1 MKIRFLQFVFVVG
14 VALAFN
20 ACGNKVD
27 ESIQNSIQEE
37 QYSESETQEQE
48 DDGISSQD
56 VLQESTETEASNDS
70 VLDEE
75 TMSGVNSIDTFI
87 ESKIISGGVLSL
99 TEDEFSR
106 EIASRIIERRI
117 TFTITHLSNRD
128 KTIKEL
134 EGIMK
139 EQGETYRVVKEDRP
153 GVMGVIT
160 NTATGAIDGATIGG
174 AGGTFIFPGIGS
186 FLGGVFGG
194 ALGGVGS
201 LAYSLKDYIGDVFA
215 KDTNWLISK
224 SPDESVLN
232 IKRSR

>member
-37 QYSESETQEQE
+37 QYSESKSQVKEKDEQQENET
-48 DDGISSQD
+48 
-56 VLQESTETEASNDS
+56 
-70 VLDEE
+70 
-75 TMSGVNSIDTFI
+75 SIDTFI
-87 ESKIISGGVLSL
+87 EGKIISGGVLSL

-117 TFTITHLSNRD
+117 TFTITHLSDRD

-134 EGIMK
+134 ETIMK
-139 EQGETYRVVKEDRP
+139 EQGETYRIVKEDRP
-153 GVMGVIT
+153 GVMEVIT
-160 NTATGAIDGATIGG
+160 NTAIGAIDGATIGG

-186 FLGGVFGG
+186 FLGGTIGG
-194 ALGGVGS
+194 AIGGVGS

-232 IKRSR
+232 ILFVKDQDN

>member
-37 QYSESETQEQE
+37 QYSESKSKVKEKDEQQENET
-48 DDGISSQD
+48 
-56 VLQESTETEASNDS
+56 
-70 VLDEE
+70 
-75 TMSGVNSIDTFI
+75 SIDTFI

-134 EGIMK
+134 ETIMK
-139 EQGETYRVVKEDRP
+139 EQGETYRIVKEDRP
-153 GVMGVIT
+153 GVMEVIT
-160 NTATGAIDGATIGG
+160 NTAIGAIDGATIGG
-174 AGGTFIFPGIGS
+174 TGGTFIFPGIGS

-232 IKRSR
+232 ILFVKDQDN

>member
-37 QYSESETQEQE
+37 QYSESKSQVKEKDEQQENET
-48 DDGISSQD
+48 
-56 VLQESTETEASNDS
+56 
-70 VLDEE
+70 
-75 TMSGVNSIDTFI
+75 SIDTFI
-87 ESKIISGGVLSL
+87 EGKIISGGVLSL

-117 TFTITHLSNRD
+117 TFTITHLSDRD

-134 EGIMK
+134 ETIMK
-139 EQGETYRVVKEDRP
+139 EQGETYRIVKEDRP
-153 GVMGVIT
+153 GVMEVIT
-160 NTATGAIDGATIGG
+160 NTAMGAIDGATIGG

-186 FLGGVFGG
+186 FLGGTIGG
-194 ALGGVGS
+194 AIGGVGS
-201 LAYSLKDYIGDVFA
+201 LAYSLKDYIGDVFS
-215 KDTNWLISK
+215 KPVNWLISK

-232 IKRSR
+232 ILFVKVQK

>member
-37 QYSESETQEQE
+37 QYSESKSQVKEKDEQQENET
-48 DDGISSQD
+48 
-56 VLQESTETEASNDS
+56 
-70 VLDEE
+70 
-75 TMSGVNSIDTFI
+75 SIDIFI
-87 ESKIISGGVLSL
+87 EGKIISGGVLSL

-117 TFTITHLSNRD
+117 TFTITHLSDRD

-134 EGIMK
+134 ETIMK
-139 EQGETYRVVKEDRP
+139 EQGETYRIVKEDRP
-153 GVMGVIT
+153 GVMEVIT
-160 NTATGAIDGATIGG
+160 NTAIGAIDGATIGG

-186 FLGGVFGG
+186 FLGGTIGG
-194 ALGGVGS
+194 AIGGVGS

-232 IKRSR
+232 ILFVKDQDN